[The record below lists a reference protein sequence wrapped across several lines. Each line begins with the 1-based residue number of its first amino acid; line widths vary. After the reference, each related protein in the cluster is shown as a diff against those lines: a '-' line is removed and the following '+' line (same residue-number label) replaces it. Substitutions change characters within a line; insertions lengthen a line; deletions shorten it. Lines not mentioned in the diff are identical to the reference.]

1 MRGGNGLTD
10 KVYSFTKIR
19 KQHTKSGVYALA
31 GGLFSIAVL
40 LFFIGFGIYKGGNM
54 HGIFCLIP
62 YLTMF
67 GSLIGMIAA
76 QKDIQRTDV
85 AGKYLQAGLRVCEV
99 SSVMHAVIL
108 LIGILKIIL

>member
-1 MRGGNGLTD
+1 MTD

-31 GGLFSIAVL
+31 AGLFSIAVL

-76 QKDIQRTDV
+76 QKIYRGPMLPGSTFMQ
-85 AGKYLQAGLRVCEV
+85 G
-99 SSVMHAVIL
+99 
-108 LIGILKIIL
+108 

>member
-1 MRGGNGLTD
+1 MTD

-76 QKDIQRTDV
+76 QKDIRRTDV
-85 AGKYLQAGLRVCEV
+85 AGEVPSGRAEGLRGIVR
-99 SSVMHAVIL
+99 HACGNSADRNSEDYL
-108 LIGILKIIL
+108 